1 MKVHV
6 PRSFIERVVIEAT
19 EGSTLIS
26 IVVACLLDDTRLSIV
41 ENRGYTQ
48 VIGNEE
54 IFGGVRTSPSM
65 IGSRVW
71 FDTTER
77 RKN

>member
-1 MKVHV
+1 MISWSRGNGMKVHV
-6 PRSFIERVVIEAT
+6 PRSFIERVIEAT
-19 EGSTLIS
+19 VGSTLIS

-48 VIGNEE
+48 VIGNVE

-65 IGSRVW
+65 IGSRV
-71 FDTTER
+71 
-77 RKN
+77 